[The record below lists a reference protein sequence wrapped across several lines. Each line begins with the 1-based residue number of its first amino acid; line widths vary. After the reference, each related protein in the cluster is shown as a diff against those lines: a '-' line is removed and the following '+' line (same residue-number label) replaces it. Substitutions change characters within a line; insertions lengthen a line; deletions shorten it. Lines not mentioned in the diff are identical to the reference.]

1 MQNLNKFSDDRGI
14 LVPLEFSNLPFTP
27 KRVFYVYGVP
37 KDTWRG
43 EHAHY
48 RTEQFLICLK
58 GQILVRLESKKGV
71 REITL
76 DEGGTCFIDKMV
88 WDSQKFLADDS
99 VLLVLCSTN
108 FDKSDYI
115 FDKNIILK

>member
-1 MQNLNKFSDDRGI
+1 MPNLNKFSDERGV
-14 LVPLEFSNLPFTP
+14 LVPLEFNNLPFIP
-27 KRVFYVYGVP
+27 KRAFYVYDVP

-48 RTEQFLICLK
+48 KTEQFLICLK
-58 GQILVRLESKKGV
+58 GKIHVRLESKKGIE
-71 REITL
+71 EITL
-76 DEGGTCFIDKMV
+76 NESDTCFIDKMV
-88 WDSQKFLADDS
+88 WDSQKFLVEDS
-99 VLLVLCSTN
+99 VLLVICSTN